1 MTTTT
6 MTWVI
11 KPDHAQKC
19 AASYMTEIARLYR
32 LYARCEDSGHD
43 AWAEDI
49 YERMQEMPL
58 SIRVRV
64 GWHAPGEKPADCE
77 YEILLCTGGPAV
89 RITGDLCS
97 FGAPET
103 ATLEC
108 QDWGTPWTRA
118 REQNELAL
126 LDFARLFYFGD
137 F

>member
-1 MTTTT
+1 MT
-6 MTWVI
+6 
-11 KPDHAQKC
+11 KPDHAQEC
-19 AASYMTEIARLYR
+19 AASYMADIARLYR
-32 LYARCEDSGHD
+32 LYTRCEDSGHD
-43 AWAEDI
+43 VWAENI
-49 YERMQEMPL
+49 YERLMQMPL
-58 SIRVRV
+58 SILMRG
-64 GWHAPGEKPADCE
+64 GWHRPGEKPADSE

-97 FGAPET
+97 YGEPIT

-126 LDFARLFYFGD
+126 LNFARLFCYGD

>member
-1 MTTTT
+1 MTTAT
-6 MTWVI
+6 MT
-11 KPDHAQKC
+11 KPDHAQEC
-19 AASYMTEIARLYR
+19 AASYMAEIDRLYR
-32 LYARCEDSGHD
+32 LFRRCDASGHD

-58 SIRVRV
+58 SVRVRG
-64 GWHAPGEKPADCE
+64 GWHAPGEKPAASE
-77 YEILLCTGGPAV
+77 YEILLCIGGPAV

-97 FGAPET
+97 YGEPNT

-118 REQNELAL
+118 LYQHEIAL
-126 LDFARLFYFGD
+126 LDFARLFFGD

>member
-1 MTTTT
+1 MTTAT
-6 MTWVI
+6 MT
-11 KPDHAQKC
+11 KPDHAQEC
-19 AASYMTEIARLYR
+19 AAFYMTEISRLYR
-32 LYARCEDSGHD
+32 LFHRCDASGHD
-43 AWAEDI
+43 AWAQCL

-58 SIRVRV
+58 SVLMRG
-64 GWHAPGEKPADCE
+64 GWHAPGEKPADSE

-97 FGAPET
+97 YGEPNT

-118 REQNELAL
+118 REQDELAL
-126 LDFARLFYFGD
+126 LDFARLFCGD

>member
-1 MTTTT
+1 MNTATVT
-6 MTWVI
+6 
-11 KPDHAQKC
+11 KPDSAQEC
-19 AASYMTEIARLYR
+19 ASAYLAEIDRLYR
-32 LYARCEDSGHD
+32 LFHRCDERGHD
-43 AWAEDI
+43 AWAGDI
-49 YERMQEMPL
+49 YDRLTEMPL

-64 GWHAPGEKPADCE
+64 GWQVIGERPIDCE

-97 FGAPET
+97 FGLPET

-118 REQNELAL
+118 RDQDELTL
-126 LDFARLFYFGD
+126 LTFARMFYFGE